1 MHGYKSARRGTPVS
15 IRVTAGLNQEI
26 AECWKISQKV
36 SFWNIALDA
45 FISEFWLQKSAF
57 DFKVVILAILGAKMQ
72 ITSNANWTV
81 WKFKWDFFGHFPTR
95 WTVCLLSSFKTLL
108 LFVCVQRT
116 KESLMS
122 SIITMRV
129 LITLATICLVF
140 KEGNGCQ
147 SPGLGYVTLIFL
159 LGTRFWST
167 IPLFL

>member
-15 IRVTAGLNQEI
+15 NRVTAGLNQEI
-26 AECWKISQKV
+26 AECWKMNQKV
-36 SFWNIALDA
+36 SFWNIAFEA
-45 FISEFWLQKSAF
+45 FISEFWLQNLHL
-57 DFKVVILAILGAKMQ
+57 ILKLSFWPFLGAKMQ

-122 SIITMRV
+122 LLITMRV

-159 LGTRFWST
+159 LDTRFW
-167 IPLFL
+167 

>member
-45 FISEFWLQKSAF
+45 FIS
-57 DFKVVILAILGAKMQ
+57 VAILGAKMK

-159 LGTRFWST
+159 LDTRFW
-167 IPLFL
+167 